1 MDTRI
6 PSLVPEQFGP
16 LQGVRILSTG
26 TIVAQPFAASLA
38 ADMGAEV
45 IHVERPKEGDIW
57 RQLGRPIPLPGED
70 GGTASTTWVQEHRNT
85 FCVTLDM
92 STAEGKDL
100 FLQLVSHADI
110 WMESSKAGTYDRWG
124 LDDETVLATNPALV
138 ITHVSGYGQTGHPD
152 YLGRASY
159 DVVGQAFGGMMHLNG
174 SPDPE
179 PPLSAAPLSA
189 DYITA
194 LYCLWSSL
202 AGYIHA
208 QRTGRGQVID
218 LAQYEAI
225 HHILSGTM
233 TAYYELGIVRERAG
247 HKGYRVQPF
256 GAYRASDGW
265 VIIAAVGTVFD
276 KVCSILG
283 LDSSEAK
290 WRLAATEAASVEGVE
305 FDAILSGWV
314 EERTV
319 QEVEE
324 IMNASQVACCP
335 IMSAR
340 DMAENPHYR
349 ARELH
354 IEWDDVQ
361 LGRKVKGVG
370 FTPKFSETPG
380 KVWRGSVSLGHDNDL
395 IYGHYLGLRP
405 DELEELRETGTI

>member
-1 MDTRI
+1 M
-6 PSLVPEQFGP
+6 
-16 LQGVRILSTG
+16 
-26 TIVAQPFAASLA
+26 
-38 ADMGAEV
+38 
-45 IHVERPKEGDIW
+45 
-57 RQLGRPIPLPGED
+57 
-70 GGTASTTWVQEHRNT
+70 
-85 FCVTLDM
+85 
-92 STAEGKDL
+92 
-100 FLQLVSHADI
+100 
-110 WMESSKAGTYDRWG
+110 
-124 LDDETVLATNPALV
+124 LDDETVLAANPGLV

-152 YLGRASY
+152 YVGRASY

-233 TAYYELGIVRERAG
+233 TAYYDLGIVRERAG

-283 LDSSEAK
+283 LDPAEPK
-290 WRLAATEAASVEGVE
+290 WHLAATEAASVEGVE
-305 FDAILSGWV
+305 FDSILSGWV
-314 EERTV
+314 EDRTV

-395 IYGHYLGLRP
+395 VYGHYLGLRP
-405 DELEELRETGTI
+405 DELEELRETGAI

>member
-194 LYCLWSSL
+194 LYCLWPSL

-247 HKGYRVQPF
+247 HKGYRVQPL

-283 LDSSEAK
+283 LDSSEPK

>member
-1 MDTRI
+1 MDTRR

-45 IHVERPKEGDIW
+45 IHVERPKEGDVW

-110 WMESSKAGTYDRWG
+110 WMESSKGGTYDRWG
-124 LDDETVLATNPALV
+124 LDDETVLAANPGLV

-152 YLGRASY
+152 YVGRASY

-218 LAQYEAI
+218 LAQYETI

-233 TAYYELGIVRERAG
+233 TAYYDLGIVRERAG

-283 LDSSEAK
+283 LDPAEPK
-290 WRLAATEAASVEGVE
+290 WHLAATEAASVEGVE
-305 FDAILSGWV
+305 FDSILSGWV
-314 EERTV
+314 EDRTV

-395 IYGHYLGLRP
+395 VYGHYLGLRP
-405 DELEELRETGTI
+405 DELEELRETGAI